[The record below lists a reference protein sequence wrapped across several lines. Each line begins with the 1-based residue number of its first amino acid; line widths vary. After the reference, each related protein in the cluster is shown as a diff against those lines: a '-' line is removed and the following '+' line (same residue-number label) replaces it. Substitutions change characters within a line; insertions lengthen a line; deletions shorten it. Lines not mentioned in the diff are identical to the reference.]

1 MKYQNIIDN
10 MTLKEKAAFLSGKSE
25 WQTRDFPRLDIP
37 AIFCSDGPNG
47 VRKQAGAGDHLG
59 INPAVPAT
67 CFPTAAAMANS
78 WDEELEQRV
87 GVALGEESMEEDVN
101 VLLGPGLNIKRNPL
115 CGRNFEYFSED
126 PYLSG
131 KMAAAFI
138 RGVQSTGAAACA
150 KHFAVNSQELRRM
163 AMNAVVDER
172 TLREIYLTGFE
183 IAIKEGGAKTV
194 MSSYNEVNGVY
205 ANENEH
211 LLKDILRDEW
221 GFDGSVITDWGA
233 SNDHSLGVK
242 NGSNLEMPT
251 PGLDAAREL
260 LASVESGK
268 ISEKDIDERVDELLD
283 LVLTTSE
290 NAKHYKKV
298 ADKKALHEEHHKL
311 ARLACEN
318 SAVLLKNSS
327 QDTRVPVPPW

>member
-59 INPAVPAT
+59 INPAVT
-67 CFPTAAAMANS
+67 GNLFPTAAA
-78 WDEELEQRV
+78 WQTVDEELEQRV

-115 CGRNFEYFSED
+115 CGRNFEYFPKIPIFPENGSCFYPRCAEHR
-126 PYLSG
+126 S
-131 KMAAAFI
+131 
-138 RGVQSTGAAACA
+138 SSCA

-205 ANENEH
+205 ANE
-211 LLKDILRDEW
+211 
-221 GFDGSVITDWGA
+221 
-233 SNDHSLGVK
+233 
-242 NGSNLEMPT
+242 
-251 PGLDAAREL
+251 
-260 LASVESGK
+260 
-268 ISEKDIDERVDELLD
+268 
-283 LVLTTSE
+283 TSI
-290 NAKHYKKV
+290 
-298 ADKKALHEEHHKL
+298 
-311 ARLACEN
+311 C
-318 SAVLLKNSS
+318 
-327 QDTRVPVPPW
+327 

>member
-1 MKYQNIIDN
+1 
-10 MTLKEKAAFLSGKSE
+10 
-25 WQTRDFPRLDIP
+25 
-37 AIFCSDGPNG
+37 
-47 VRKQAGAGDHLG
+47 
-59 INPAVPAT
+59 
-67 CFPTAAAMANS
+67 
-78 WDEELEQRV
+78 
-87 GVALGEESMEEDVN
+87 
-101 VLLGPGLNIKRNPL
+101 
-115 CGRNFEYFSED
+115 
-126 PYLSG
+126 
-131 KMAAAFI
+131 
-138 RGVQSTGAAACA
+138 
-150 KHFAVNSQELRRM
+150 M

-221 GFDGSVITDWGA
+221 GFEGSVITDWGA

-242 NGSNLEMPT
+242 NGSTLEMPT

-283 LVLTTSE
+283 LVLTTTE
-290 NAKHYKKV
+290 NAKHYKKWRTRKPFMRSTTSWHV
-298 ADKKALHEEHHKL
+298 LP
-311 ARLACEN
+311 ART
-318 SAVLLKNSS
+318 V
-327 QDTRVPVPPW
+327 QFF

>member
-1 MKYQNIIDN
+1 
-10 MTLKEKAAFLSGKSE
+10 
-25 WQTRDFPRLDIP
+25 
-37 AIFCSDGPNG
+37 
-47 VRKQAGAGDHLG
+47 
-59 INPAVPAT
+59 
-67 CFPTAAAMANS
+67 
-78 WDEELEQRV
+78 
-87 GVALGEESMEEDVN
+87 MEEDVN

-131 KMAAAFI
+131 KWQLLLSAVCRAQEQQLRKTF
-138 RGVQSTGAAACA
+138 RCKQPGALPYG
-150 KHFAVNSQELRRM
+150 NERS
-163 AMNAVVDER
+163 VDER

-221 GFDGSVITDWGA
+221 GFEGSVITDWGA

-242 NGSNLEMPT
+242 NGSTLEMPT

-260 LASVESGK
+260 LA
-268 ISEKDIDERVDELLD
+268 
-283 LVLTTSE
+283 
-290 NAKHYKKV
+290 A
-298 ADKKALHEEHHKL
+298 
-311 ARLACEN
+311 
-318 SAVLLKNSS
+318 
-327 QDTRVPVPPW
+327 